1 MDIHARLKRL
11 RLDRKLSLQDVG
23 RELGV
28 SWQTIQLWEST
39 NPATQT
45 APKRARLQQVA
56 DFYNVTT
63 TYLLD
68 GEDSQGSQEYI
79 QISLIDTKLSAGTG
93 QIIVSQDES
102 KKIAFRTDFITGEG
116 YKPED
121 LLGFRVE
128 GDSMV
133 DAHITS
139 GATVVVNR
147 KLVTPKKNKFFAL
160 WIEDKYLIKELVKV
174 GDAWVARSH
183 NKARAS
189 DYPDILI
196 NTQSMGIIGQ
206 AFWVGFM
213 L

>member
-23 RELGV
+23 RELDV
-28 SWQTIQLWEST
+28 SWQTIQLWESA
-39 NPATQT
+39 NPETQT
-45 APKRARLQQVA
+45 APKRARLQKVA
-56 DFYNVTT
+56 DFYGVTT
-63 TYLLD
+63 NYLLH
-68 GEDSQGSQEYI
+68 GEESQQEYT

-93 QIIVSQDES
+93 QIIVSQDEK
-102 KKIAFRTDFITGEG
+102 KKIAFRTDFITGQG

-121 LLGFRVE
+121 LLGFQVE

-139 GATVVVNR
+139 GAIVVVNR
-147 KLVTPKKNKFFAL
+147 KLVTPKKNKFYAL
-160 WIEDKYLIKELVKV
+160 WIEDTYLIKELVKV
-174 GDAWVARSH
+174 DDVWVARSH
-183 NKARAS
+183 NKERS
-189 DYPDILI
+189 KDYPDIPI

-206 AFWVGFM
+206 AFWCGFT